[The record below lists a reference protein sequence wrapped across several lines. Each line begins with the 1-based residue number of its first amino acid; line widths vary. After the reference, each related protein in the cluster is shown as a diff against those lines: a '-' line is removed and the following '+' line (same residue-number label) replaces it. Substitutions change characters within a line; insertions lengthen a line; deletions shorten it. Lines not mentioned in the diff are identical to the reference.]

1 MEDVDRRLASLV
13 SQAYSDCAGLESV
26 FRLIDIY
33 GSLMERALIK
43 EDFDAF
49 YEEIVRQMDDDVID
63 CKAIFDRG
71 MEQRDATGKIPLH
84 KNQAKVSGSLRWAY
98 ELKDRMNANMDAF
111 KRIEHP

>member
-1 MEDVDRRLASLV
+1 MFQSDSRTHQVIENVTKAV
-13 SQAYSDCAGLESV
+13 CSQVCS
-26 FRLIDIY
+26 FP
-33 GSLMERALIK
+33 
-43 EDFDAF
+43 DAF
-49 YEEIVRQMDDDVID
+49 YEEIVRQMDDDVLD